1 MYSRISVKTSSWA
14 STSFKTPDSPM
25 IPEIE
30 QFIGPT
36 EKVQTGKLL
45 NFKTLPN

>member
-1 MYSRISVKTSSWA
+1 VKTSSWA
-14 STSFKTPDSPM
+14 STSFKTLDLPM

-30 QFIGPT
+30 KSFGPT
-36 EKVQTGKLL
+36 EKVQAGKPP